1 MKLWIHVDLQWQTFS
16 PILVTKIINIYVL
29 LVYLQ
34 ITQKVKAKKKNQASK
49 IYWQRG
55 FKQEF
60 ANITCNLYSRRS
72 TVN

>member
-34 ITQKVKAKKKNQASK
+34 ITQKVKAKKKIKQVRFTDKEALSK
-49 IYWQRG
+49 NLPILHV
-55 FKQEF
+55 
-60 ANITCNLYSRRS
+60 TCILEG
-72 TVN
+72 VQ